1 MTLDCNVVFSLTPNV
16 KEPGGYAHAV
26 AQLASLDG
34 NQKRAIVQFLRF
46 VSTSADDLQRAYAT
60 HALD

>member
-1 MTLDCNVVFSLTPNV
+1 MILDSNVVFSLTPNV

-34 NQKRAIVQFLRF
+34 CQKRAIVQFLRF
-46 VSTSADDLQRAYAT
+46 VSASADDLQRAYAT